1 MTVPCLTWDILIT
14 SIPHRH
20 EMLCELLAELDRQ
33 HLPWIGVT
41 VYRDNLEKSYGDKTG
56 DLLKSSR
63 ADYVSCI
70 DDDDWIAPDFTIR
83 VMGALKAERPDYV
96 GYPVLWTRDGMPQ
109 QRVEHSLRHGGW
121 ASGDGILKRDIS
133 EKNPMRREIAL
144 LGNWH
149 GGYAA
154 EVEWANQVRAT
165 GRCVTEAWI
174 DEPMY
179 YYRECF
185 STGWHA
191 PRQPFSGPLPELP
204 SYPWL
209 RYL

>member
-1 MTVPCLTWDILIT
+1 VSPTWDILTT

-20 EMLCELLAELDRQ
+20 DLLLALLEELGSQLD
-33 HLPWIGVT
+33 GVPQVRVI
-41 VYRDNLEKSYGDKTG
+41 VYRDNLEKSYGDKTR
-56 DLLKSSR
+56 DLLHASE
-63 ADYVSCI
+63 AEYVSCI
-70 DDDDWIAPDFTIR
+70 DDDDWVAPDFIAR
-83 VMGALKAERPDYV
+83 VTAALEELPDYV
-96 GYPVLWTRDGMPQ
+96 GYPVYWTRDGVPQ
-109 QRVEHSLRHGGW
+109 RQIEHSLRHGRWSDEG
-121 ASGDGILKRDIS
+121 GVLKRDIS

-144 LGNWH
+144 LGNWY

-154 EVEWANQVRAT
+154 EVNWANEVRAT
-165 GRCVTEAWI
+165 GKCVTEAWI

-191 PRQPFSGPLPELP
+191 PRQPFSGSLPELP

-209 RYL
+209 RYLW